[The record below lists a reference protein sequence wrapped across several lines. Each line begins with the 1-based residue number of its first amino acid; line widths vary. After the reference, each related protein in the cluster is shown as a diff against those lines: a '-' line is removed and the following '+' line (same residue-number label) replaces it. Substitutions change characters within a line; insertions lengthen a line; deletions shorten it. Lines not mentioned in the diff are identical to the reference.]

1 MTELMKD
8 DSSKSVIPRFEKAWY
23 GKMRDSDPTKRYG
36 HFGVFQAS
44 SKFKLIEKI
53 HFSIV
58 LGTISLGT
66 IFMRIP
72 GKSTNYSISG

>member
-36 HFGVFQAS
+36 HFGVFQTS

-53 HFSIV
+53 HFPIV
-58 LGTISLGT
+58 LVGYHLWNN
-66 IFMRIP
+66 FL
-72 GKSTNYSISG
+72 KNL